1 LRQLRDPHLAQEATQ
16 SAFIALAQKA
26 GKLRPGTLVGGWL
39 HRAVH
44 FAALKQERT
53 EARRKRW
60 EEEAATMNVPGDK
73 ADIFQE
79 AALPHVDSALA
90 ELSEPDR
97 DAVILRFLEQ
107 LSFRDVAQTLGTSE
121 DAAKK
126 RVGRALERLRSLL
139 VRRGIVIS
147 ATALAA
153 GLTQLPVTA
162 APRAWCSAPSSLAM
176 NTAAGAG
183 PISAT
188 ILKSVTKTKFALAGI
203 VVVAAVVAAL
213 LWLTRSRPTVAT
225 AANPTQ
231 SSMPKIKITSVMV
244 DDQDKAL
251 NF

>member
-1 LRQLRDPHLAQEATQ
+1 
-16 SAFIALAQKA
+16 
-26 GKLRPGTLVGGWL
+26 
-39 HRAVH
+39 AVH
-44 FAALKQERT
+44 FAALKQQRT

-107 LSFRDVAQTLGTSE
+107 LSFRDVAQALGTSE

-162 APRAWCSAPSSLAM
+162 APAAWSSTLASLAM

-183 PISAT
+183 SISAT
-188 ILKSVTKTKFALAGI
+188 TLRSVTQTKFALASII
-203 VVVAAVVAAL
+203 V
-213 LWLTRSRPTVAT
+213 LTVGLAT
-225 AANPTQ
+225 LA
-231 SSMPKIKITSVMV
+231 
-244 DDQDKAL
+244 
-251 NF
+251 